1 MNFYDVL
8 LSILEIAAIVPLGLI
23 CLLVF
28 DKDSIIPRPYS
39 LIIYT
44 GVFTLLACV
53 GGYLRELFKL
63 NINMVILSVFFPM
76 IIYVMLTVKASKF
89 RILYVLASFGAIS
102 SSIRL
107 YGYFIEA
114 QVESDNN
121 FSDIQH
127 WGLLFKWVMIIIVLI
142 LFPLIVNKARWL
154 MYESNLDN
162 LWKFLWLIPI
172 VQDIA
177 NMMTVPHDYA
187 LMKMGRVAQI
197 YLTVTTTLALM
208 EVVFQVLI
216 YSIAKTITEKSKLDK
231 QAQMLSVQA
240 SQYESLQRYIETTS
254 KLRHDFKHT
263 ARTAVSLAQEGNTEA
278 LIKLLSDYGAV
289 TASADKQSIFT
300 KNSSLNALV
309 GFYYEQALSL
319 NIRCDWQVRLP
330 EKLNIEDIDLFSI
343 IGNLL
348 ENAIHAAKEEKV
360 DNRYVNFKADT
371 EENDDIY
378 IVVTNG
384 FSGKIRKEKDKYL
397 STKKDGSGIGIE
409 SIKTAASKYQ
419 GFVSFYHDTNTFYA
433 DVMLKQNNI

>member
-1 MNFYDVL
+1 MRGIDLNKPIAYQYASMRYFSTGERHITRFCKHDVL
-8 LSILEIAAIVPLGLI
+8 LM
-23 CLLVF
+23 VF
-28 DKDSIIPRPYS
+28 DGVLRFSEDGTEYEVHAGEYHIQKNNTYQSGYAVSDSPKYLFVHFHADWCEDGAMLPFSGTFDSVRLKDRMEEIDR
-39 LIIYT
+39 
-44 GVFTLLACV
+44 
-53 GGYLRELFKL
+53 
-63 NINMVILSVFFPM
+63 LSH
-76 IIYVMLTVKASKF
+76 AN
-89 RILYVLASFGAIS
+89 A
-102 SSIRL
+102 
-107 YGYFIEA
+107 
-114 QVESDNN
+114 
-121 FSDIQH
+121 
-127 WGLLFKWVMIIIVLI
+127 
-142 LFPLIVNKARWL
+142 PLISKTA
-154 MYESNLDN
+154 
-162 LWKFLWLIPI
+162 KFLALLELLI
-172 VQDIA
+172 QR
-177 NMMTVPHDYA
+177 NSVP
-187 LMKMGRVAQI
+187 
-197 YLTVTTTLALM
+197 TLAD
-208 EVVFQVLI
+208 Q
-216 YSIAKTITEKSKLDK
+216 IAQYIKSANKR
-231 QAQMLSVQA
+231 QLS
-240 SQYESLQRYIETTS
+240 RRI
-254 KLRHDFKHT
+254 
-263 ARTAVSLAQEGNTEA
+263 
-278 LIKLLSDYGAV
+278 
-289 TASADKQSIFT
+289 QSIFT